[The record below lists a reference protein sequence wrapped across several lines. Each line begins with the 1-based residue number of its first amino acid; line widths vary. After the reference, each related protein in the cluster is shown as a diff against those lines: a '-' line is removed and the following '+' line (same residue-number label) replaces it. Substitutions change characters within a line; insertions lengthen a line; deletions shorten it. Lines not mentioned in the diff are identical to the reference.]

1 MTPPLANEIAR
12 VYEHPDLCRST
23 DPVEQAFLR
32 VKMTTLRDMEL
43 ALTGKP
49 EGPEGNKRLIQELK
63 PAGPN
68 GPLRIYYIIVRDA
81 VVVLHW
87 GSKHRQQADI
97 DLARKRAVEVR
108 GALDTFAIVSRKIA

>member
-12 VYEHPDLCRST
+12 VFEHPELHRSA

-32 VKMTTLRDMEL
+32 TKMATLRDMETAL
-43 ALTGKP
+43 AGKS
-49 EGPEGNKRLIQELK
+49 EGRDGDKRLVQELR

-68 GPLRIYYIIVRDA
+68 GALRIYFTIVRDV

-87 GSKHRQQADI
+87 GCKQRQQADI
-97 DLARKRAVEVR
+97 DLARKRAAAVR
-108 GALDTFAIVSRKIA
+108 SALDTFAVAVRRIA